1 MDNKH
6 IKYITNHNEE
16 SLTINDSEP
25 TLEDLQYILCKLIK
39 EDSDKEALKSFLTDY
54 VITIGEVK
62 EEQDNNTYK
71 FIYTLNV

>member
-1 MDNKH
+1 MDSKH
-6 IKYITNHNEE
+6 IKYITNNNEE

-25 TLEDLQYILCKLIK
+25 TLEDLQHILCELIK

-54 VITIGEVK
+54 VITIGKVE

-71 FIYTLNV
+71 FIYTLDI

>member
-54 VITIGEVK
+54 VITIGEIE
-62 EEQDNNTYK
+62 EEQDNTNYK
-71 FIYTLNV
+71 FIYTLDV